1 MPPGPAGR
9 HACGAA
15 SVGPAAARAR
25 PRARERYL
33 HPRLP
38 DSAPAEARLPQR
50 DATCAG
56 HRHARAAS
64 SILPDGLRVATPA
77 QAAAAACGRAR
88 RLARPRLLD
97 ISDTT
102 GRRDVDTTVT
112 RIWQPARPRALP
124 LGPGGAK
131 PVPVKPVPVSRA
143 RSSSRLRPVGAL
155 VYLLTFKSAVSSIKS
170 GPLDSSLV
178 IGAMRIKALPRRRRH
193 ADAADAESRHGSTT
207 SPPLAAHTHPC
218 STHLHLHRTHH
229 TLTSPPAT
237 RSPLPLQRPCPSSH
251 VSRACAQPSQ
261 DTTFSSPIAVGETPG
276 SSYQLHED
284 NNAGQGATHDESLAV
299 RASTVHECKGP
310 PAACSPPAAK
320 GVRLGNRA
328 MIAPVSSLCLAC
340 PRHAPVLSE

>member
-1 MPPGPAGR
+1 MLQA
-9 HACGAA
+9 HAHEA
-15 SVGPAAARAR
+15 
-25 PRARERYL
+25 ARERAYL

-237 RSPLPLQRPCPSSH
+237 RSPLPLQRPCPS
-251 VSRACAQPSQ
+251 
-261 DTTFSSPIAVGETPG
+261 
-276 SSYQLHED
+276 
-284 NNAGQGATHDESLAV
+284 
-299 RASTVHECKGP
+299 
-310 PAACSPPAAK
+310 
-320 GVRLGNRA
+320 
-328 MIAPVSSLCLAC
+328 
-340 PRHAPVLSE
+340 